1 MTASDLPSSD
11 RPGADVPTSDRPAA
25 DRPTPGRAASDVPT
39 PDRAASDA
47 PTCDRTA
54 SDGCAS
60 DRPTSDGSASDS
72 SAPDGPASAGPDTA
86 TPDTATPEAGDGG
99 VGDTGAG
106 SVRAVVGLLVL
117 FELTSGFLQG
127 GIAPLLP
134 EIGRELGIRD
144 ADLTWVLSAQ
154 LLAAAVSVPV
164 LGRLG
169 DLHGHRRV
177 LRWALASVAVGTLLV
192 ALAPN
197 LEVLLLG
204 RVLTG
209 PLAALLPLEIALVR
223 DRLPLGPAR
232 SAIARLVG
240 ALALGTL
247 LGGVL
252 TGAVHELTDDVR
264 LTLLLPVVLAVAC
277 VPVSFLAIPESRRL
291 ARGRL
296 DLPGAVLLSAT
307 MLLLLSGV
315 SAAQD
320 DGPGPSALIQLGLAV
335 LLGVVW
341 TRVELRTAEP
351 LVDVRALADRRVA
364 PFFLC
369 AFAFGV
375 VYFGGQAPDATFLA
389 ADPAT
394 TGYGFGLSA
403 LSISLVALPA
413 AATAVVTASL
423 TARIAGRT
431 GYVPALAGS
440 FALVAASFLT
450 TAVLHTAIWQL
461 VAAKILAGLGLGV
474 ALGAM
479 PTVIAEASDPSR
491 TGVTTALYNNVKTL
505 GGAVAGGVMAAV
517 LTASATQA
525 SDTPAASAY
534 VTVWLICAGVAAA
547 AAALTLVA
555 RRTAPPRAAVR
566 ATDRTPAAG

>member
-1 MTASDLPSSD
+1 MSTTD
-11 RPGADVPTSDRPAA
+11 RPDAPAA
-25 DRPTPGRAASDVPT
+25 PEDASPK
-39 PDRAASDA
+39 
-47 PTCDRTA
+47 
-54 SDGCAS
+54 
-60 DRPTSDGSASDS
+60 
-72 SAPDGPASAGPDTA
+72 
-86 TPDTATPEAGDGG
+86 
-99 VGDTGAG
+99 AG

-134 EIGRELGIRD
+134 EIGRELDVPD
-144 ADLTWVLSAQ
+144 ADLTWVISAQ
-154 LLAAAVSVPV
+154 LLAAAVAVPV

-169 DLHGHRRV
+169 DLHGHRKV
-177 LRWALASVAVGTLLV
+177 LRWSLVSVAVGALLV

-197 LEVLLLG
+197 LPVLLAG

-252 TGAVHELTDDVR
+252 TGAVHALTDDVR
-264 LTLLLPVVLAVAC
+264 LTLLVPAALAAAC
-277 VPVSFLAIPESRRL
+277 VPVSFLAIPETRNP

-296 DLPGAVLLSAT
+296 DLPGAVLLGAT
-307 MLLLLSGV
+307 TLLLLSGV

-320 DGPGPSALIQLGLAV
+320 DGPTPVSLGLLGLAAV
-335 LLGVVW
+335 LGAIW

-389 ADPAT
+389 ADPAA

-413 AATAVVTASL
+413 AVMAVVTSSL

-440 FALVAASFLT
+440 FALITASFLT
-450 TAVLHTAIWQL
+450 TAVLHAELWQL
-461 VAAKILAGLGLGV
+461 VAAKVLAGLGLGL

-479 PTVIAEASDPSR
+479 PTVIAEAGDPSR

-517 LTASATQA
+517 LTASTA
-525 SDTPAASAY
+525 PAAGAVPAESAY
-534 VTVWLICAGVAAA
+534 VTVWLLCAVLSAG
-547 AAALTLVA
+547 AAALTLTA
-555 RRTAPPRAAVR
+555 RR
-566 ATDRTPAAG
+566 PARPAG